1 MHIIVI
7 PVYNDWKSLN
17 KLLHEVNSRCNT
29 KELIKILIVDDFSNK
44 KPLLNLKELN
54 KIKEI
59 KILKLTKNLGSQK
72 AITIALNYLRKIES
86 SFYVTI
92 MDSDGED
99 DPGHVEEM
107 LSLAKK
113 NKTKVVV
120 SCRKSR
126 KENLLIKICHKI
138 HLILTFFFT
147 AKWISFGNFSS
158 FHSKNIIKILH
169 DNSSWHAYSAAII
182 KNTSIKRTYSP
193 RLERYYDKSKVS
205 FLFLITHSIKIMGV
219 FYNRIFLFSLFYAL
233 LINKLSNE
241 FNFLILALIGVI
253 NILIFS
259 VITKNYVRQHTNFL
273 NFIKNIKIIK

>member
-17 KLLHEVNSRCNT
+17 KLLHKINNKCNT
-29 KELIKILIVDDFSNK
+29 KELIKILIIDDFSSR
-44 KPLLNLKELN
+44 KPLLNLKKLN

-72 AITIALNYLRKIES
+72 AITIALSYLRKIKS

-99 DPGHVEEM
+99 DPGHIETM

-113 NKTKVVV
+113 NKNRVIV

-158 FHSKNIIKILH
+158 FHSNNIKKILS

-182 KNTSIKRTYSP
+182 KNTIIKRTYSP

-219 FYNRIFLFSLFYAL
+219 FYNRIFFFSLFYAL
-233 LINKLSNE
+233 LINKLSKE
-241 FNFLILALIGVI
+241 FNFLILALIVVI

-259 VITKNYVRQHTNFL
+259 VINKNYARKHTNFL

>member
-44 KPLLNLKELN
+44 KPLLSLKELN

-219 FYNRIFLFSLFYAL
+219 FYNRIFLFSLFYAF
-233 LINKLSNE
+233 LINKLFKE
-241 FNFLILALIGVI
+241 FNFLILVLIFTI

-259 VITKNYVRQHTNFL
+259 VIAKNYAHKHTNFL
-273 NFIKNIKIIK
+273 TFIKNIKIIK